1 MMNFSSMRARTRI
14 AVLISVVTA
23 AAVTV
28 PVAVGEKVGG
38 GPDES
43 PAQAQPIAQNTVVA
57 GAFQGSS
64 DYFDYYS
71 FQAQAGQTLTFTL
84 NDTTSSCSGTNDP
97 YQDGCPVYG
106 WLADASNH
114 QLGGP
119 NSAAGGNTSVGKNGA
134 YPQQASWSWTFSQA
148 GTYYIGLT
156 DDEGPAIP
164 VGTPSY
170 TIQYAVTSTST
181 KTHHRTISLS
191 VKRGTTALTFQ
202 GQLAEDT
209 GFRPCTGNQSVL
221 IQRQSG
227 TSWLTIAHTT
237 TSNASPASYSV
248 SASAKP
254 GTYRAV
260 APRSTAGSKDVC
272 ETAVSASV
280 GVSVAEHPRAV
291 VLQGVFKSSAG
302 GDAVGY
308 VRATDRFS
316 RCSKHVPV
324 IAQRRRGSRWV
335 KVGSGSTL
343 SPNALGRARFN
354 IHVPLRSGTYRVVA
368 PRHLADP
375 LDVCLRAVSNKVS
388 RR

>member
-1 MMNFSSMRARTRI
+1 MRARTRI
-14 AVLISVVTA
+14 AVLITVLTA

-28 PVAVGEKVGG
+28 PVAAGEQVGG
-38 GPDES
+38 GPDET
-43 PAQAQPIAQNTVVA
+43 PAQAQPIAQNKVVA

-71 FQAQAGQTLTFTL
+71 FEAQAGQTLKFTL

-119 NSAAGGNTSVGKNGA
+119 NSSAGGNTSVGHNGA
-134 YPQQASWSWTFSQA
+134 YPQQASWTWKFNQT

-164 VGTPSY
+164 AGTPSY
-170 TIQYAVTSTST
+170 TIQYTVMSTSP
-181 KTHHRTISLS
+181 KSHHRTISLS
-191 VKRGTTALTFQ
+191 VKRGTSSLIFQ
-202 GQLAEDT
+202 GQLSEDT
-209 GFRPCTGNQSVL
+209 GFRPCTSSQLVQ

-237 TSNASPASYSV
+237 TGNASSQGPANYSV

-254 GTYRAV
+254 GTYRAL
-260 APRSTAGSKDVC
+260 APQTMAGNSNTCD
-272 ETAVSASV
+272 TAVSKSV
-280 GVSVAEHPRAV
+280 LVSVAKHPRSA
-291 VLQGVFKSSAG
+291 VLQGVFKGNAG
-302 GDAVGY
+302 GDVVGY
-308 VRATDRFS
+308 LSATDRFN
-316 RCSKHVPV
+316 RCVKHVPV

-343 SPNALGRARFN
+343 SPNTLGRARFN
-354 IHVPLRSGTYRVVA
+354 IHVPLSSGTYRVVA
-368 PRHLADP
+368 PRHQADS
-375 LDVCLRAVSNKVS
+375 LDVCLKAISNRVT
-388 RR
+388 RP